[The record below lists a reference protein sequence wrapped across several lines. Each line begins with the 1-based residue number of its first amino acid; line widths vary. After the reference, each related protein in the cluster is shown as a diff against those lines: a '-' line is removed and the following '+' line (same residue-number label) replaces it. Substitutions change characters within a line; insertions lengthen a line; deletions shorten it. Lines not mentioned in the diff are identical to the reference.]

1 MVRYPNLLPTS
12 VLERRS
18 RRWRLQS
25 WTGVLLL
32 ETVLGLAVC
41 IVLRVDNAD
50 AGAEAKA
57 TIESTVGQI
66 NVVSTALAASKSEL
80 QSVEQ
85 KLAIATEVAGKPDWS
100 IVLSA
105 LAWRGQGLVVLTST
119 QLLAPTVHADT
130 NAEQYR
136 LSIMGTSPTQER
148 LTAFVQSLEETGIF
162 SRVKIV
168 QTQRQKAASGGQ
180 KDGAGTDIVGFNIE
194 AWLTDGGGR

>member
-1 MVRYPNLLPTS
+1 MARYPNLLPTS

-18 RRWRLQS
+18 RHWRLRR
-25 WTGVLLL
+25 WTGVLVL
-32 ETVLGLAVC
+32 EAVLGVAVC

-66 NVVSTALAASKSEL
+66 NVVSTAVAASKSEL

-119 QLLAPTVHADT
+119 QLLAPTMQAGT

-136 LSIMGTSPTQER
+136 LSITGTSPTQER

-168 QTQRQKAASGGQ
+168 QPQRQPPA
-180 KDGAGTDIVGFNIE
+180 DGARQGGEEADIVGFNIE
-194 AWLTDGGGR
+194 AWLTEEGGR

>member
-1 MVRYPNLLPTS
+1 MERYPNLLPTS
-12 VLERRS
+12 VLARRS
-18 RRWRLQS
+18 HRWRLRR

-32 ETVLGLAVC
+32 EAVLGVAVC

-85 KLAIATEVAGKPDWS
+85 KLAIATEVASKPDWS

-105 LAWRGQGLVVLTST
+105 LAWRGQGLVVLSST
-119 QLLAPTVHADT
+119 QLLAPTVHAET
-130 NAEQYR
+130 NADEYR
-136 LSIMGTSPTQER
+136 LSIIGTSPTQEG
-148 LTAFVQSLEETGIF
+148 LTVFVQSLEETGIF

-168 QTQRQKAASGGQ
+168 QTQRQKSASDDRQG
-180 KDGAGTDIVGFNIE
+180 DEEADIVGFNIE
-194 AWLTDGGGR
+194 AWLSEGGGR